1 MRRLIMCTLY
11 SGAYISCSYNGPID
25 FNKSPAKMVEKSETF
40 SAEVP
45 HFETQS
51 FEDVFKKASDLGIY
65 LK

>member
-11 SGAYISCSYNGPID
+11 CGAYISCSYNGPID
-25 FNKSPAKMVEKSETF
+25 FNKSVPDKVEKGEKF
-40 SAEVP
+40 SAQSLSFEV
-45 HFETQS
+45 QS